1 MMETLTDRMTR
12 YLLKR
17 LRRRTVLTLYERA
30 VDAGLL
36 TSAFIGSEERN
47 GTAWK
52 VADQAWHTLT
62 GNPVLDR
69 KIVARMMGASGA
81 LRHRGDEPVTFI
93 VPDEDAADGMV
104 TFECR
109 TIGAPPD
116 EQQAGKTR
124 KARRVKAGGRT
135 VGAATGI
142 DFPYVAALLR
152 EHLPP
157 PNPVH
162 AAVAL
167 LVARAVCTSLPDTE
181 ALIEALRPAPP
192 FVLLKAPVPRF
203 ELCVGMMLED
213 GLLLPF
219 RAALED
225 VLRDNPLS
233 GRYRQQQSVLSRRKL
248 KTLSGI
254 AVEAMDDRYLRQ
266 QLRQTLLDK
275 PAPIFLV
282 DETPF
287 ALTPVVTE
295 TADLVLECT
304 GIDCEM
310 IAELLHICAGIPPKQ
325 SFAVMDDMTF
335 DPAGL
340 TLDDFALAVR
350 PGRNAEQT
358 LSILAMLV
366 ERLATDE
373 DDDKRNDKDTA
384 GRKQRSGK
392 GRASETTWHSKEA
405 AKKKRQDV
413 GVEVVEPVAVNA
425 VDGDEGA
432 KAAAAGKPTAKDRL
446 LSVETLAGYGPASD
460 WALNLKADLSLWRD
474 GKLRW
479 DEMSTKLLLSG
490 PPGTGKTTFAR
501 ALCNTLQVP
510 LLATSV
516 AHWLEP
522 GYLGDVLKRMS
533 GAFAIARDR
542 APAILFIDEID
553 NIGTRKGAGNR
564 NYDDYWASLI
574 NRMLELLDGASKSEG
589 IIVFGATNLPEK
601 IDPALLRSGRLETHV
616 RIPMPDAETLIGILG
631 HHLGTDL
638 DAVLASAPATPP
650 PRHLRPPPP
659 INGKPPVRRTPV
671 PKQQAEK
678 GPRHD

>member
-1 MMETLTDRMTR
+1 METLTDRMTR

-17 LRRRTVLTLYERA
+17 LRRRAVLTLYERA

-36 TSAFIGSEERN
+36 TSAFIGGEERN

-52 VADQAWHTLT
+52 VADQARHILT

-81 LRHRGDEPVTFI
+81 LRHRGNEPVTFI

-109 TIGAPPD
+109 TIGAPD
-116 EQQAGKTR
+116 EQQTGKRR
-124 KARRVKAGGRT
+124 KARRVKAGGGT
-135 VGAATGI
+135 VGAAPGI

-162 AAVAL
+162 AAVAF
-167 LVARAVCTSLPDTE
+167 LVARAVGTSLPDTA
-181 ALIEALRPAPP
+181 ALIEALRPVAP

-248 KTLSGI
+248 KTLSGT
-254 AVEAMDDRYLRQ
+254 AVEVTDDKDIRQ
-266 QLRQTLLDK
+266 YLRQTLLDK

-310 IAELLHICAGIPPKQ
+310 IAELLHVCAGIPPKQ
-325 SFAVMDDMTF
+325 SFAVMDDMAF

-340 TLDDFALAVR
+340 TLDDVALAVR

-358 LSILAMLV
+358 LSILAMLA
-366 ERLATDE
+366 ERLAKEEDE
-373 DDDKRNDKDTA
+373 DQKDDRSAT

-392 GRASETTWHSKEA
+392 GRTGETPSRKDA
-405 AKKKRQDV
+405 RAKKPQDI
-413 GVEVVEPVAVNA
+413 GIEVIEPAVVSN
-425 VDGDEGA
+425 VDADTGSGGTEG
-432 KAAAAGKPTAKDRL
+432 KLSTTDRV
-446 LSVETLAGYGPASD
+446 LSVETLAGYGPARD
-460 WALNLKADLSLWRD
+460 WALDLKADLSVWRD

-501 ALCNTLQVP
+501 ALCNTLKAP

-533 GAFAIARDR
+533 GAFTLARDR

-553 NIGTRKGAGNR
+553 NIGTRKGGGSR

-574 NRMLELLDGASKSEG
+574 NRLLELLDGASQSEG
-589 IIVFGATNLPEK
+589 IIVVGATNLPEK

-616 RIPMPDAETLIGILG
+616 RIPMPDAETLISILG

-638 DAVLASAPATPP
+638 DAVLASAPATLPPPP
-650 PRHLRPPPP
+650 PRRLRPPPP
-659 INGKPPVRRTPV
+659 INGKPPVRRTSV
-671 PKQQAEK
+671 PKPQTEK

>member
-1 MMETLTDRMTR
+1 
-12 YLLKR
+12 
-17 LRRRTVLTLYERA
+17 
-30 VDAGLL
+30 
-36 TSAFIGSEERN
+36 
-47 GTAWK
+47 
-52 VADQAWHTLT
+52 
-62 GNPVLDR
+62 
-69 KIVARMMGASGA
+69 
-81 LRHRGDEPVTFI
+81 
-93 VPDEDAADGMV
+93 
-104 TFECR
+104 
-109 TIGAPPD
+109 
-116 EQQAGKTR
+116 
-124 KARRVKAGGRT
+124 
-135 VGAATGI
+135 
-142 DFPYVAALLR
+142 
-152 EHLPP
+152 
-157 PNPVH
+157 
-162 AAVAL
+162 
-167 LVARAVCTSLPDTE
+167 
-181 ALIEALRPAPP
+181 
-192 FVLLKAPVPRF
+192 
-203 ELCVGMMLED
+203 
-213 GLLLPF
+213 
-219 RAALED
+219 
-225 VLRDNPLS
+225 
-233 GRYRQQQSVLSRRKL
+233 
-248 KTLSGI
+248 
-254 AVEAMDDRYLRQ
+254 
-266 QLRQTLLDK
+266 
-275 PAPIFLV
+275 
-282 DETPF
+282 
-287 ALTPVVTE
+287 VTE

-335 DPAGL
+335 DPASL
-340 TLDDFALAVR
+340 TIDDVALAVR
-350 PGRNAEQT
+350 PGRSAEQT

-373 DDDKRNDKDTA
+373 DNDKRNDKDTA

-413 GVEVVEPVAVNA
+413 GVEVVEPVAINA

-460 WALNLKADLSLWRD
+460 WAFDLKADLSLWRD

-533 GAFAIARDR
+533 GAFTIARDR

-574 NRMLELLDGASKSEG
+574 NRMLELLDGASRSEG
-589 IIVFGATNLPEK
+589 IIVVGATNLPEK
-601 IDPALLRSGRLETHV
+601 IDPALLRSGRLETHI

-638 DAVLASAPATPP
+638 EAVLASAPATPPPP

-659 INGKPPVRRTPV
+659 INGKPPVRRTSV

>member
-17 LRRRTVLTLYERA
+17 LRRRAVLTLYERA

-36 TSAFIGSEERN
+36 TSAFVGGEERK

-52 VADQAWHTLT
+52 IADQARYVLT
-62 GNPVLDR
+62 GNPALDR
-69 KIVARMMGASGA
+69 KIVTRMIGASGA

-116 EQQAGKTR
+116 EQQAGKAR
-124 KARRVKAGGRT
+124 KAQRVKAGGRT
-135 VGAATGI
+135 VGAAPGI
-142 DFPYVAALLR
+142 GFPYVAALLR

-157 PNPVH
+157 LNPVH
-162 AAVAL
+162 VAVAL
-167 LVARAVCTSLPDTE
+167 LVARAVGTSLPDTA
-181 ALIEALRPAPP
+181 ALIEALRPAAP

-254 AVEAMDDRYLRQ
+254 AVEVTDDKYLRQ

-275 PAPIFLV
+275 PAPILLV

-304 GIDCEM
+304 GIDRAM
-310 IAELLHICAGIPPKQ
+310 VAELLHVCTGIPPKQ

-366 ERLATDE
+366 ERLATEEDE
-373 DDDKRNDKDTA
+373 DRKDGRSAT

-405 AKKKRQDV
+405 AKRKRQDV

-432 KAAAAGKPTAKDRL
+432 KAAAGKPTAKERL

-460 WALNLKADLSLWRD
+460 WAFDLKADLSLWRE

-533 GAFAIARDR
+533 GAFTIARDR

-553 NIGTRKGAGNR
+553 NIGTRKGAGSR

-574 NRMLELLDGASKSEG
+574 NRMLELLDGASRSEG
-589 IIVFGATNLPEK
+589 IIVVGATNLPEK

-631 HHLGTDL
+631 HHLGVDL

>member
-1 MMETLTDRMTR
+1 M
-12 YLLKR
+12 
-17 LRRRTVLTLYERA
+17 
-30 VDAGLL
+30 L
-36 TSAFIGSEERN
+36 TSAFVGGEERK
-47 GTAWK
+47 GTVWQI
-52 VADQAWHTLT
+52 ADQARHVLT
-62 GNPVLDR
+62 GTPALDR
-69 KIVARMMGASGA
+69 KTVARMMGASGA
-81 LRHRGDEPVTFI
+81 LRRRGDEPVTFI

-109 TIGAPPD
+109 TIGAPD
-116 EQQAGKTR
+116 EQQTGKTR
-124 KARRVKAGGRT
+124 KARRVKVGGRT
-135 VGAATGI
+135 VGAASGI

-167 LVARAVCTSLPDTE
+167 LVARAVGSSLPDTA
-181 ALIEALRPAPP
+181 ALIEALRPAAP

-254 AVEAMDDRYLRQ
+254 TVGFTDDKDIRQ
-266 QLRQTLLDK
+266 YLRQTLLDE

-304 GIDCEM
+304 GIDRAM
-310 IAELLHICAGIPPKQ
+310 VAELLHVCAGIPPKQ
-325 SFAVMDDMTF
+325 SFAVMDDMAF
-335 DPAGL
+335 DPAAL
-340 TLDDFALAVR
+340 TIDDVALAVR

-366 ERLATDE
+366 ERLATEEDE
-373 DDDKRNDKDTA
+373 DRKDGRSAT

-413 GVEVVEPVAVNA
+413 GVEVVEPVAINA
-425 VDGDEGA
+425 VGGDEGA
-432 KAAAAGKPTAKDRL
+432 KAVAAGKPTAKERL

-460 WALNLKADLSLWRD
+460 WALDLKADLSLWRD

-533 GAFAIARDR
+533 GAFTIARDR

-553 NIGTRKGAGNR
+553 NIGTRQGAGSR

-574 NRMLELLDGASKSEG
+574 NRMLELLDGASRSEG
-589 IIVFGATNLPEK
+589 IIVVGATNLPEK

-616 RIPMPDAETLIGILG
+616 RIPMPDAETLISILG

-638 DAVLASAPATPP
+638 DAVLASAPATTT
-650 PRHLRPPPP
+650 PRRLRPPPP
-659 INGKPPVRRTPV
+659 INGKPSVRRKSA
-671 PKQQAEK
+671 PKPQAEK

>member
-1 MMETLTDRMTR
+1 MMETLTDRITR

-17 LRRRTVLTLYERA
+17 LRRRAVLTLYERA

-36 TSAFIGSEERN
+36 TSAFVGGEERN

-52 VADQAWHTLT
+52 VADQARHALT

-69 KIVARMMGASGA
+69 KIVARMMGTSGA
-81 LRHRGDEPVTFI
+81 RRHRGDEPVTFI

-109 TIGAPPD
+109 TIGAPD
-116 EQQAGKTR
+116 EQQTGKGRKTR
-124 KARRVKAGGRT
+124 QGRTGGRT
-135 VGAATGI
+135 VGAASGI
-142 DFPYVAALLR
+142 DFPYVAALVR

-167 LVARAVCTSLPDTE
+167 LVARAVGTSLPDTA
-181 ALIEALRPAPP
+181 ALIEALRPAAP

-254 AVEAMDDRYLRQ
+254 AVEATDDKDIRQ

-275 PAPIFLV
+275 PAPIILV

-310 IAELLHICAGIPPKQ
+310 IAELLHVCAGIPPKQ
-325 SFAVMDDMTF
+325 SFAVMDDMAF

-373 DDDKRNDKDTA
+373 DDDKRNDKDAT

-432 KAAAAGKPTAKDRL
+432 KAVAAGKPTAKDRL

-460 WALNLKADLSLWRD
+460 WALDLKADLSLWQE

-533 GAFAIARDR
+533 GAFTIARDR

-553 NIGTRKGAGNR
+553 NIGTRKGAGSR

-574 NRMLELLDGASKSEG
+574 NRMLELLDGASRSEG
-589 IIVFGATNLPEK
+589 IIVIGATNLPEK

-616 RIPMPDAETLIGILG
+616 RIPMPDAETLIGILR
-631 HHLGTDL
+631 HHLGADL
-638 DAVLASAPATPP
+638 EAVLASAPATPP
-650 PRHLRPPPP
+650 RRRRPPPP
-659 INGKPPVRRTPV
+659 INGKPPERRTSV

>member
-1 MMETLTDRMTR
+1 METLTDRMTR

-17 LRRRTVLTLYERA
+17 LRRRIVLTLYERA

-36 TSAFIGSEERN
+36 TSAFIGGEERN

-52 VADQAWHTLT
+52 VADQARYVLT
-62 GNPVLDR
+62 GNPALDR

-109 TIGAPPD
+109 AIGAPN
-116 EQQAGKTR
+116 EQQTGKRRKTR
-124 KARRVKAGGRT
+124 QVRTGGKT
-135 VGAATGI
+135 VGAVSGLA
-142 DFPYVAALLR
+142 FPYVAALLH

-167 LVARAVCTSLPDTE
+167 LIARAVGTSLPDTA
-181 ALIEALRPAPP
+181 ALIEALRPAAP

-203 ELCVGMMLED
+203 ELCLGMMLED
-213 GLLLPF
+213 GLILPF

-225 VLRDNPLS
+225 VLRENPLS

-254 AVEAMDDRYLRQ
+254 AVEVTDDKNLRR
-266 QLRQTLLDK
+266 QLRQTLLDE
-275 PAPIFLV
+275 PAPILLV
-282 DETPF
+282 DETRF

-295 TADLVLECT
+295 TADLVLECM
-304 GIDCEM
+304 GIDRAM
-310 IAELLHICAGIPPKQ
+310 VAELLHVCAGIPPKQ
-325 SFAVMDDMTF
+325 SYGVMDDMAF

-340 TLDDFALAVR
+340 TIDDVALAVR
-350 PGRNAEQT
+350 PGRSAEQM
-358 LSILAMLV
+358 LSILAMLA
-366 ERLATDE
+366 ERLAADQ
-373 DDDKRNDKDTA
+373 DDDKKDDRSAT
-384 GRKQRSGK
+384 GRMRRSGK
-392 GRASETTWHSKEA
+392 GRSSETSSRKDTG
-405 AKKKRQDV
+405 KKKPQDV
-413 GVEVVEPVAVNA
+413 GVEVIEPVVAGN
-425 VDGDEGA
+425 VDSDAGSDGTD
-432 KAAAAGKPTAKDRL
+432 GKPVTTDRM
-446 LSVETLAGYGPASD
+446 LSVETLAGYGPARG
-460 WALNLKADLSLWRD
+460 WALDLKADLSLWRD
-474 GKLRW
+474 GRLRW

-510 LLATSV
+510 LLVTSV

-522 GYLGDVLKRMS
+522 GYLGDVLTRMS
-533 GAFAIARDR
+533 TAFSFAAEK
-542 APAILFIDEID
+542 APAILFVDEID
-553 NIGTRKGAGNR
+553 NIGKRQGAGSR
-564 NYDDYWASLI
+564 NYDDYWTSLI
-574 NRMLELLDGASKSEG
+574 NRLLELLDGASKSEG
-589 IIVFGATNLPEK
+589 IIVVGATNLPEK

-616 RIPMPDAETLIGILG
+616 RIPMPDMEALVGILG
-631 HHLGTDL
+631 HHLGSDL
-638 DAVLASAPATPP
+638 EAVLASMPAATS
-650 PRHLRPPPP
+650 PRRLRPPQA
-659 INGKPPVRRTPV
+659 INGKPPVRRKPSYKPETG
-671 PKQQAEK
+671 K